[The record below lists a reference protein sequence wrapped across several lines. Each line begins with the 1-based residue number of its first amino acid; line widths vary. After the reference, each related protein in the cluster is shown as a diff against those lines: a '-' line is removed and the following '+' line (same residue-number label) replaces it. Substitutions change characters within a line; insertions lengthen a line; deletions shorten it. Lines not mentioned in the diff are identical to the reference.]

1 MTESMAGKTCIVT
14 GGTSGIGEAAA
25 LALARKGAD
34 IAILC
39 RSKERGVA
47 TRERIESE
55 TGRACVRL
63 FYGDMERLDD
73 MRRVGGEMREALPRI
88 DVLLNNAGV
97 TMLGRSETPDGFE
110 TTFAVNHLAPFL
122 LTHQLLPRLLE
133 TPGARII
140 NTASGAHK
148 FARFDLDDL
157 QSKRDYSTM
166 RVYGA
171 SKLANMLFT
180 TELARRLAGRD
191 IGIWSLHPGAV
202 STRLGA
208 NNGGIAKVL
217 LPLLSLFFKTPEQ
230 GARTS
235 VHLCSAPRIDAPN
248 GTYFANERPART
260 SALARDAEAA
270 RRLWEE
276 SERMV
281 GIEAGAGWG

>member
-14 GGTSGIGEAAA
+14 GGTSGIGEATA

-34 IAILC
+34 VAILC
-39 RSKERGVA
+39 RSKERGEA

-63 FYGDMERLDD
+63 FYGDMEQLDD
-73 MRRVGGEMREALPRI
+73 MRRVAGEMRDALPRI

-122 LTHQLLPRLLE
+122 LTHQLLPRILE

-157 QSKRDYSTM
+157 QSKREYSSM

-180 TELARRLAGRD
+180 TELARRLDGRG

-208 NNGGIAKVL
+208 NNGGIAKLV

-235 VHLCSAPRIDAPN
+235 VHLCSAERIDAPN
-248 GTYFANERPART
+248 GAYFVNERPART
-260 SALARDAEAA
+260 SALARDADAA